1 MEFITRLGL
10 DGCSD
15 CPWTKKA
22 MPDGRSKRG
31 ACLLSEMA
39 PLQIVAIVTE
49 NEVEKPLVIWEN
61 SLMHSS
67 YAARPLRYKI
77 IGILLPK
84 LFRPSARKK
93 CSNGRKKKD

>member
-1 MEFITRLGL
+1 
-10 DGCSD
+10 
-15 CPWTKKA
+15 

-39 PLQIVAIVTE
+39 PLQIVAIVSE
-49 NEVEKPLVIWEN
+49 NGAEKPIVIWEN

-77 IGILLPK
+77 YAILFLK
-84 LFRPSARKK
+84 LFRPTVIK
-93 CSNGRKKKD
+93 NVLVMITNF

>member
-1 MEFITRLGL
+1 
-10 DGCSD
+10 
-15 CPWTKKA
+15 

-39 PLQIVAIVTE
+39 PLQIVAIVPE
-49 NEVEKPLVIWEN
+49 NGVEKPLVIWEN

-77 IGILLPK
+77 NGILLPK

-93 CSNGRKKKD
+93 CSSGREKKD

>member
-1 MEFITRLGL
+1 
-10 DGCSD
+10 
-15 CPWTKKA
+15 

-39 PLQIVAIVTE
+39 PLQIIAIVTE

-77 IGILLPK
+77 LVFCYQNCSDLLREK
-84 LFRPSARKK
+84 NVLVVERKK
-93 CSNGRKKKD
+93 VEIRG